1 MKLDTRVHSLEK
13 RFPPRKPIMAECE
26 LEDGSTAL
34 LTIDEMITR
43 GLDWKRLHGGNN
55 HNLAD
60 LDKLLAYMRQS
71 AEVEV

>member
-1 MKLDTRVHSLEK
+1 MSLKAQVKALEK
-13 RFPPRKPIMAECE
+13 HFPPRKPIMAECE